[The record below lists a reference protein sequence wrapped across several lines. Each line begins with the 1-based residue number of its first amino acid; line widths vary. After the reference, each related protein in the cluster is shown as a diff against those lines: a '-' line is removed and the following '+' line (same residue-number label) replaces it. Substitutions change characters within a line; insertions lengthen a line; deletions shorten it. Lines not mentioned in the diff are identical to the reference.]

1 MKKTFILEGLDCANC
16 AAKMETQI
24 KNLARVSNA
33 SVDFVSKKLTIE
45 VADEKD
51 FNGIIEEATAIVKK
65 IEPDVKVVN
74 AEKSKGNKSVVL
86 LEGLDCA
93 NCAAK
98 IEAEVKKLEGV
109 TFASVDFVSKKLTL
123 ETSPSIS
130 ISMLISKIEGI
141 VKKIEPDVDVKVVN
155 AEKSKGNK
163 SVVLLEGLDCAN
175 CAAKIEAE
183 VKKLEGVTF
192 ASVDFVSKKLTLETS
207 PSIIISEMNEKIEGV
222 VKKIEPDVQVVF
234 GESAVKAKAK
244 EKDDDDDDDEGE
256 ENLKKQIIK
265 LVVGGV
271 IFAVGMIFSFPNW
284 LELAIFIASYAIV
297 GGSVVLRAIKS
308 IARGQVFTEHFL
320 MSVATIGAFFVG
332 EYPEGVAVMLFY
344 LVGELFQDM
353 AVDHSRKSISALM
366 DIRPDY
372 ANLKVGDELKK
383 VSPEDVTVGDI
394 IVVKPGEKIPLDGKV
409 IDGTSMVDTS
419 ALTGE
424 SVPRELEPGKDAL
437 SGFVNKNGVLTLEVT
452 KDYDDSTVSKILDL
466 VQNASSRKAPTEN
479 FITKFAR
486 YYTPVVVF
494 GALALAVIP
503 PLVIQGA
510 SFSDWIYRALVF
522 LVVSCPCALV
532 ISIPL
537 GFFGGIG
544 GASKRGILVKGSN
557 YLEAL
562 NNVEA
567 VVFDKTGTLTK
578 GVFVVTQTNPQNG
591 FTKDE
596 LIESAA
602 YAESYSNH
610 PIALSI
616 MSAYHGEIGQD
627 LIANYE
633 EIAGQGIKVSVNGK
647 EVLAGNTRLMASK
660 KINYSDVDTLGTVV
674 HIAIDRLYAGNI
686 VISDEVKE
694 DSARAIRELKS
705 LGVKRT
711 VMLTGDLR
719 AVGEKIGKQLG
730 LDEVYSELLP
740 ADKVEKIESMEINK
754 SHNGKIVFVG
764 DGINDAP
771 VLARADIGIAMGGL
785 GSDAAI
791 EAADVVIMNDEPS
804 KVASAIKIAK
814 RTKGIVYQN
823 IILALG
829 VKAIF
834 LVLGAF
840 GVASMWE
847 AVFADMGVAI
857 IAILNAMRVMNTKDL

>member
-16 AAKMETQI
+16 AAKIETQI
-24 KNLARVSNA
+24 KNLAGVSNA
-33 SVDFVSKKLTIE
+33 AVDFVSKKLTIE
-45 VADEKD
+45 VANEKG

-74 AEKSKGNKSVVL
+74 SEKSKGNKSVVL

-109 TFASVDFVSKKLTL
+109 TFASVDFVSTKLTL
-123 ETSPSIS
+123 ETGPGVNIS
-130 ISMLISKIEGI
+130 ELNEKIEGI
-141 VKKIEPDVDVKVVN
+141 VKKIEPD
-155 AEKSKGNK
+155 
-163 SVVLLEGLDCAN
+163 
-175 CAAKIEAE
+175 I
-183 VKKLEGVTF
+183 
-192 ASVDFVSKKLTLETS
+192 
-207 PSIIISEMNEKIEGV
+207 
-222 VKKIEPDVQVVF
+222 QVVF
-234 GESAVKAKAK
+234 GESAVKEKAK

-256 ENLKKQIIK
+256 ENHKKQIIK

-271 IFAVGMIFSFPNW
+271 IFAVGMIFKFQGW
-284 LELAIFIASYAIV
+284 LELTIFITSYAIV

-308 IARGQVFTEHFL
+308 IARGQIFTEHFL

-383 VSPEDVTVGDI
+383 VSPEDVSVGDI
-394 IVVKPGEKIPLDGKV
+394 IVVKPGEKIPLDGMV

-437 SGFVNKNGVLTLEVT
+437 SGFVNKNGVLTLEIT
-452 KDYDDSTVSKILDL
+452 KDNDESTVSKILDL

-486 YYTPVVVF
+486 YYTPIVVF

-510 SFSDWIYRALVF
+510 TFSDWIYRALVF

-578 GVFVVTQTNPQNG
+578 GVFIVTETNPQNG
-591 FTKDE
+591 LTKDE

-616 MSAYHGEIGQD
+616 MGAYHGEIDQD

-633 EIAGQGIKVSVNGK
+633 EIAGQGIKASVNGK
-647 EVLAGNTRLMASK
+647 EVLAGNTRLMASE
-660 KINYSDVDTLGTVV
+660 KIDYSNVDSLGTVV
-674 HIAIDRLYAGNI
+674 HIAIDRKYAGNI

-694 DSARAIRELKS
+694 DAARAIRELKS
-705 LGVKRT
+705 LGVRKT
-711 VMLTGDLR
+711 VMLTGDLKT
-719 AVGEKIGKQLG
+719 VGERIGKQLG

-740 ADKVEKIESMEINK
+740 ADKVEKIESMEIKK

-804 KVASAIKIAK
+804 KIASAIKIAK
-814 RTKGIVYQN
+814 RTRGIVYQN
-823 IILALG
+823 IVFALG